1 MTPEPTYLILNRIF
15 NDVPGDRGSRWVA
28 VSTHEEEPAQ
38 WMMGGPGDTGI
49 FVACYDPAEIRKR
62 LKNAKPDPDLP
73 LGFLLDSKLTVEPP
87 PKPKAAK
94 VKTVKVFGES

>member
-38 WMMGGPGDTGI
+38 WMMGGPGDTAIYQAKG
-49 FVACYDPAEIRKR
+49 KR
-62 LKNAKPDPDLP
+62 EADGLP
-73 LGFLLDSKLTVEPP
+73 PRFELVERLTVEPP
-87 PKPKAAK
+87 PKPKEAK
-94 VKTVKVFGES
+94 VKTVEVFGE